1 MFLTRLQIIEEQFGD
16 LEQKLTNAEVI
27 RDQEL
32 YQKYRKEH
40 AEFAPVVQAFRRY
53 RQVQQDLAD
62 SQNLLKEETD
72 EEMKTM
78 VREEVESLKEQ
89 TAAIEEELKFLLL
102 PKDPN
107 DEKNVI
113 LEIRAGTGG

>member
-1 MFLTRLQIIEEQFGD
+1 MFFTRLQKIEAQFGD
-16 LEQKLTNAEVI
+16 LEQQLTNSEVI

-40 AEFAPVVQAFRRY
+40 AEFAPIVQAFRRY

-89 TAAIEEELKFLLL
+89 AAAMRKS
-102 PKDPN
+102 
-107 DEKNVI
+107 
-113 LEIRAGTGG
+113 